1 MMEDKRG
8 TKHSG
13 SPSKEG
19 SSSSSSGASTP
30 PPSPSDS
37 VPPVSPLDGPPR
49 RPPSLVREHGG
60 PSKTIPVV
68 DLSFDEEEIF
78 IDTTWDQ
85 EFARRLFS
93 ELNRELLRPPSNGNI
108 IILSDSDAREEVRE
122 EITANTEAALPSA
135 VNSLAPSISAA
146 DADDAP
152 DGVQDDNSTLG
163 Q

>member
-1 MMEDKRG
+1 
-8 TKHSG
+8 
-13 SPSKEG
+13 
-19 SSSSSSGASTP
+19 
-30 PPSPSDS
+30 
-37 VPPVSPLDGPPR
+37 
-49 RPPSLVREHGG
+49 
-60 PSKTIPVV
+60 VV

-78 IDTTWDQ
+78 INTTWDQ

-122 EITANTEAALPSA
+122 EITANTEAALPSV
-135 VNSLAPSISAA
+135 VNSPAPSISAA

-152 DGVQDDNSTLG
+152 DGVQDNNSTLG